1 MLIRKPSHAKQKGTL
16 PRPPDQGGLHLF
28 QRGIRLKSY
37 NLPTSMAKT
46 TSTPFKSLSAGEFLS
61 RNAAPLSWTSAGL
74 FIAANIL
81 LSYFPLTLTQA
92 LWVILVGL
100 LLPAVLLLFIPIKN
114 ISLKAE
120 CLPKIPLGAW
130 MAATALAVFL
140 RLFKLDSLSSWPT
153 VDEGVYAYFSTA
165 LARHWDWRLLI
176 STSQVPA
183 VYCWGHALLF
193 KLFSPSLFT
202 LWLYPAIWSLACLPL
217 ALWAGRKAFSPSTS
231 FFVLF
236 FMASGFWP
244 LYLGRLSIHGGFF
257 LAAEFLLFGSLAF
270 YLESPEKKR
279 TPRLAALTLITGLG
293 FYTYLAWP
301 LVAAWIGL
309 VLLFQPLRNQ
319 KEKSKNILIFGLG
332 NMAALLPLVLTYHRE
347 YRGYFHHVWVGPHW
361 GLFIQNLPL
370 AFSYFR
376 NLFWG
381 LPASALSM
389 GPVWGGLFNPVVTAL
404 FCVGAAVPLRTRTRV
419 GFLWA
424 CALVLFFQPALLTS
438 NLEMT
443 RLTPL
448 IPVIFTTAAFG
459 LQFLGAQASR
469 FRRPLLLGL
478 ILLASLA
485 FDLFHFIG
493 VYPDH
498 WRKHPDYYGAQ
509 KSPEYAR
516 AYTWLETQQ
525 KKQGPG
531 LILLHFV
538 PDPYDQTLAAAVAG
552 FNVAWDPD
560 LTSNPTWAALLANIH
575 SGPAL
580 SARFPEGRWVWLSQ
594 GLNRP
599 DGGLL
604 LGLIPLTSANRET
617 IKKWTLA
624 DQALDPLIDQVLE
637 RGVDMDQTAMLQTLQ
652 GAYPGFQGDPFL
664 EPVFWR
670 LSAIHEAASGRYA
683 GAVAD
688 ETKALQK
695 APSQADLLNERGCLR
710 IKTGDLL
717 GAKKDFKLAIQCRPD
732 YTNALENLRML
743 QAAGK

>member
-1 MLIRKPSHAKQKGTL
+1 
-16 PRPPDQGGLHLF
+16 
-28 QRGIRLKSY
+28 
-37 NLPTSMAKT
+37 MAKT
-46 TSTPFKSLSAGEFLS
+46 TPPPFKSLSAPEFLFRS
-61 RNAAPLSWTSAGL
+61 VAPLGWACAGL
-74 FIAANIL
+74 FVGANIL
-81 LSYFPLTLTQA
+81 LSYFPLTVTQA
-92 LWVILVGL
+92 LWVILIGL
-100 LLPAVLLLFIPIKN
+100 LLPAVLLLFTPMKN

-120 CLPKIPLGAW
+120 CLPKIPFGVWTAV
-130 MAATALAVFL
+130 MALAVLL

-153 VDEGVYAYFSTA
+153 VDEGVYAYFSIA
-165 LARHWDWRLLI
+165 LAQHWDWRLLI

-183 VYCWGHALLF
+183 VYCWGHALLY
-193 KLFSPSLFT
+193 KLFPPSLLT
-202 LWLYPAIWSLACLPL
+202 LWLYPALWSLTCLPL
-217 ALWAGRKAFSPSTS
+217 ALWVNRKAFSPSTS

-257 LAAEFLLFGSLAF
+257 LAAELLLFLSLAF
-270 YLESPEKKR
+270 YLESPEKER
-279 TPRLAALTLITGLG
+279 TQRLAALTLITGLG

-301 LVAAWIGL
+301 LVAAWVGL
-309 VLLFQPLRNQ
+309 ILLFQPLKNQ
-319 KEKSKNILIFGLG
+319 KEKSKNLFIFGLG
-332 NMAALLPLVLTYHRE
+332 NMAALLPLVLTYHQE

-361 GLFIQNLPL
+361 GLFVQNLPL

-381 LPASALSM
+381 LPFSTLSM
-389 GPVWGGLFNPVVTAL
+389 GGVWGGLFNPVVTAL
-404 FCVGAAVPLRTRTRV
+404 FYVGAVVLLKTSTRAS
-419 GFLWA
+419 FLWA
-424 CALVLFFQPALLTS
+424 AALVLFFLPALLTS

-469 FRRPLLLGL
+469 FQRPFLLGL

-493 VYPDH
+493 VYPGH
-498 WRKHPDYYGAQ
+498 WVKHPDYYGAQ

-516 AYTWLETQQ
+516 AYAWLEAQQ

-538 PDPYDQTLAAAVAG
+538 PDPYDQTLDAAVAG
-552 FNVAWDPD
+552 FNAAWDPK
-560 LTSNPTWAALLANIH
+560 LTSAPAWSAILTNIH

-580 SARFPEGRWVWLSQ
+580 SIRFPQAHWIWLSQ

-604 LGLIPLTSANRET
+604 LGLIPLTPANQET
-617 IKKWTLA
+617 IKKWTRA
-624 DQALDPLIDQVLE
+624 DRALDPLVDQVLE
-637 RGVDMDQTAMLQTLQ
+637 RGVDPDQTAMLHDLQ
-652 GAYPGFQGDPFL
+652 GDYPDFRGDPFL
-664 EPVFWR
+664 EPFFWR
-670 LSAIHEAASGRYA
+670 LSAIHEAAAGRYA
-683 GAVAD
+683 QAVDD

-695 APSQADLLNERGCLR
+695 APAQADLFNERGCLR
-710 IKTGDLL
+710 IKTGDLS
-717 GAKKDFKLAIQCRPD
+717 GAKKDFALAVQCRPD
-732 YTNALENLRML
+732 YTNALENLRAL